1 MNFTK
6 SVLEKAALAPHKP
19 ALVFGERIYSYGEL
33 TLSVKQ
39 YARLLTWLGVR
50 KGDRVAIQLP
60 NCAEFVFLHLATML
74 VGAITLPLNTGYKP
88 EEIDYF
94 LEDSG
99 SRLFFTD
106 DEKPRSGSDG
116 AGSSEKAEIARI
128 IYRGED
134 SNSPSSLKLLLQ
146 ESQKSFE
153 EGAGTEGA
161 DHAADSD
168 VSGVT
173 GGIADSATG
182 AVDATEGNDIALLCY
197 TSGTTGKPKGAMITH
212 GNLLSNTRALQK
224 LWRWTEEDILL
235 CVLPM
240 FHIHGLCVALHGALN
255 AVCKVIIHD
264 KFDPVKCFK
273 TIEENKCTMFM
284 AVPTIYFRL
293 MEIWP
298 ELKPAPDLAS
308 MRVFISGSAPLS
320 EELFARFY
328 AATGFR
334 ILERY
339 GMTETQMIVSN
350 PYEQERRIPQSVG
363 YPLPGVQVR
372 VASDTGLDV
381 TPGEVGEVLVKGEN
395 VFRGYWQMPEK
406 TKDSF
411 LGDWFRTG
419 DLGYQDA
426 KDGMR
431 LYLVG
436 RAKELII
443 SGGYNI
449 YPKEVE
455 DVLGQHSAVLESAV
469 IGVSDR
475 EFGEKVV
482 AAVVLKSGDKG
493 DIGRSDSETTA
504 ETTPKA
510 ASKEQLIAFCKEKL
524 AGYKCP
530 KEIIFLDELP
540 RNALGK
546 VQKHL
551 ITEAK

>member
-1 MNFTK
+1 
-6 SVLEKAALAPHKP
+6 
-19 ALVFGERIYSYGEL
+19 
-33 TLSVKQ
+33 
-39 YARLLTWLGVR
+39 
-50 KGDRVAIQLP
+50 
-60 NCAEFVFLHLATML
+60 
-74 VGAITLPLNTGYKP
+74 
-88 EEIDYF
+88 
-94 LEDSG
+94 
-99 SRLFFTD
+99 
-106 DEKPRSGSDG
+106 
-116 AGSSEKAEIARI
+116 
-128 IYRGED
+128 
-134 SNSPSSLKLLLQ
+134 
-146 ESQKSFE
+146 
-153 EGAGTEGA
+153 
-161 DHAADSD
+161 
-168 VSGVT
+168 
-173 GGIADSATG
+173 
-182 AVDATEGNDIALLCY
+182 
-197 TSGTTGKPKGAMITH
+197 
-212 GNLLSNTRALQK
+212 
-224 LWRWTEEDILL
+224 
-235 CVLPM
+235 
-240 FHIHGLCVALHGALN
+240 
-255 AVCKVIIHD
+255 
-264 KFDPVKCFK
+264 
-273 TIEENKCTMFM
+273 M

-455 DVLGQHSAVLESAV
+455 DVLAQHDAVLESAV